1 MVMLIDAMD
10 RREAL
15 RRIWRVFG
23 WLLAI
28 IAAAFLAYDL
38 AQWQLHGGAFKT
50 TAAGWLWF
58 VLNKNSLLLLQP
70 AIERHLWA
78 PLWTILQTILAWPV
92 FVVLGI
98 PGAAILYSAYFRRAR
113 RQRWR

>member
-15 RRIWRVFG
+15 RRAWRVFG
-23 WLLAI
+23 WLLVLLATT
-28 IAAAFLAYDL
+28 FLAYDL
-38 AQWQLHGGAFKT
+38 MQWQLQGGAFKA
-50 TAAGWLWF
+50 TAASWVW
-58 VLNKNSLLLLQP
+58 VALNKNSLLLLQP

-78 PLWTILQTILAWPV
+78 PLWTLLQAILAWPV
-92 FVVLGI
+92 FVVFGI
-98 PGAAILYSAYFRRAR
+98 PGVAILYSAYFRRAR